1 MLWYKK
7 VYRIYH
13 CENYY
18 KLLPKAIFL
27 FFFLSCWCGFY
38 LVNPNLLSA
47 EDKQISR
54 VDILIF
60 SPHPEDEIIACAGVI
75 LKALKDCKTIK
86 IVFLTNG
93 EAFSGQERRHK
104 AQNAAKKL
112 GLNAQDEIFLSFP
125 DKGLL
130 PLWEGDNRQNLLRDI
145 KDILNKY
152 KPKKICMPYSL
163 DIDSDHKATAYFVS
177 CILAQLRN
185 EGSLWLDDLEV
196 SNYLVNGKYLFSQMP
211 NNKINIAGFKD
222 QKQAALNE
230 YCIQSGTGKG
240 NSCVKDSVAQEEIF
254 WDISNDKEDYLNQLE
269 LEWKGIAKT
278 MRQYGFNV
286 NFGPVID
293 TAGEIEDRDIYLVKR
308 QRLYSEDPEKVIELT
323 SRVIKAMDSAG
334 IIPVLKHFPGLGDV
348 RSDTHIQ
355 LPISEKTK
363 ESLYSRNILPFKDL
377 INKYPNLWVMVDHV
391 IYPCLSDKPASLSY
405 EIQTTLLRK
414 ELGFTGIIIADEL
427 LNMQALLEY
436 AYREKISEPF
446 IGEIIVMAFQAGT
459 DIALIYLHP
468 EKAQA
473 VISHIIQS
481 VTKAVREGRLKPE
494 DLDNSVERILK
505 EKERIF
511 GKPLLQLIKKMSL
524 EEKIC
529 QKIAVDI
536 YSDTKLLNKYNLCG
550 IRPRVELEINALQ
563 NRVRIPL
570 FIMAQHE
577 GGAVNERLLNLT
589 TRSAYIVGREFERLA
604 DKKRGVKTDSLLKKS
619 KLKSL
624 SAQKTTGSSSGSA
637 EDGLTKIETSQRVNY
652 DKAISSLLDSM
663 DNLIKLFSEL
673 QKKGVI
679 SPPHPNYLTPLTVN
693 SDNNFE
699 FKPFNHLPVVWLRSF
714 PDDDSALYAYKIL
727 KSVYQEWIRSRNSPA
742 SGVGEVVLRL
752 ISLRESIEKFNARP
766 MADENK

>member
-1 MLWYKK
+1 M
-7 VYRIYH
+7 
-13 CENYY
+13 
-18 KLLPKAIFL
+18 L

-60 SPHPEDEIIACAGVI
+60 SSHPEDEIIACAGLI
-75 LKALKDCKTIK
+75 LKALKDYKTVK
-86 IVFLTNG
+86 VVFLTNG

-112 GLNAQDEIFLSFP
+112 GLNAQDEIFLSLP
-125 DKGLL
+125 CKGLL

-145 KDILNKY
+145 KGLLSKY
-152 KPKKICMPYSL
+152 KPKKIYMPYSL
-163 DIDSDHKATAYFVS
+163 DIDNDHKATAYLVS
-177 CILAQLRN
+177 CVLTQLRS
-185 EGSLWLDDLEV
+185 EEPLWFDDLEV
-196 SNYLVNGKYLFSQMP
+196 SNYLVNGKYMFSQMP
-211 NNKINIAGFKD
+211 NNKINIARFKD

-230 YCIQSGTGKG
+230 YRI
-240 NSCVKDSVAQEEIF
+240 KDSIAEEEIF
-254 WDISNDKEDYLNQLE
+254 WDIPNDKEAYLNQLE
-269 LEWKGIAKT
+269 LEWRGIAKT

-286 NFGPVID
+286 NFGPVVD
-293 TAGEIEDRDIYLVKR
+293 TAGEIEDSDIYLVKR
-308 QRLYSEDPEKVIELT
+308 QRLYSEDPNKVIELT
-323 SRVIKAMDSAG
+323 SRVIKAMDNAG

-363 ESLYSRNILPFKDL
+363 ESLYSRDILPFKDL

-494 DLDNSVERILK
+494 ELDNSVERILK

-511 GKPLLQLIKKMSL
+511 GKPLLQLIKKMPL
-524 EEKIC
+524 QEKIC

-536 YSDTKLLNKYNLCG
+536 YSDTKLLNKYNFCG
-550 IRPRVELEINALQ
+550 IRPRVELKINALQ
-563 NRVRIPL
+563 SRVRIPL

-577 GGAVNERLLNLT
+577 GGAVNERLLKLR
-589 TRSAYIVGREFERLA
+589 TRSAYVVGREFERLA
-604 DKKRGVKTDSLLKKS
+604 DKKADIKAGSLSKKN
-619 KLKSL
+619 KLKTL
-624 SAQKTTGSSSGSA
+624 SVKKTTGSSFGST

-699 FKPFNHLPVVWLRSF
+699 FKPFNHLPVVWRRNF
-714 PDDDSALYAYKIL
+714 PDEDSALYAYKIL
-727 KSVYQEWIRSRNSPA
+727 KNVYQEWIKSRNSPA
-742 SGVGEVVLRL
+742 SGVGEVVSRL

-766 MADENK
+766 IANENK